1 MSLLGDRSVVVRAAF
16 LALLAL
22 VLLGAEIPE
31 VHDHAGATPGL
42 YNEDCPLGRLA
53 TPSWGVAAEASDP
66 LPQPDPACEP
76 ATPSIPL
83 EPSAAVAPAFAARA
97 PPVTS

>member
-1 MSLLGDRSVVVRAAF
+1 MTLLGDRSVVVRAA
-16 LALLAL
+16 LLGLLAI
-22 VLLGAEIPE
+22 VLLAAEIPE
-31 VHDHAGATPGL
+31 VHDHAGTTPGL

-53 TPSWGVAAEASDP
+53 TLSWALAAEASDP

-76 ATPSIPL
+76 APPPIPA
-83 EPSAAVAPAFAARA
+83 EPCAAAPPAFAPRA

>member
-1 MSLLGDRSVVVRAAF
+1 VVVRAAF
-16 LALLAL
+16 LGLLAL

-53 TPSWGVAAEASDP
+53 TPSWGLAAAVMSP

-76 ATPSIPL
+76 APPPIPA
-83 EPSAAVAPAFAARA
+83 EPSAAAAPAFAARA

>member
-1 MSLLGDRSVVVRAAF
+1 MTLLGDRSVVVRAAF
-16 LALLAL
+16 LGLLAV
-22 VLLGAEIPE
+22 VLLAADIPE

-53 TPSWGVAAEASDP
+53 TSSWGLAAKASDP
-66 LPQPDPACEP
+66 LPQPAPACEP

-83 EPSAAVAPAFAARA
+83 EPSAAVPPAFAARA